1 MDVTWSEKDGLNP
14 LIEDVVVD
22 LAVGPV
28 EKRGEFLS
36 QTTGVTFLEV
46 GQQVLLLHLDIF
58 KLLTL
63 TFIFEVLFFS
73 LFSRKIYLSVSRLD
87 LGI

>member
-1 MDVTWSEKDGLNP
+1 MDVAWPEQDGLDA

-63 TFIFEVLFFS
+63 TFIFEVLFFA
-73 LFSRKIYLSVSRLD
+73 LFS
-87 LGI
+87 